1 MTSGT
6 TSEPIRLLEQADV
19 SEGERS
25 LLEAGR
31 SCAPVDYDV
40 TAGAARF
47 RTQLAALAAAGALAG
62 TAGSNAGAGGKA
74 LLAKLAFKIALG
86 FTMAAAFAGAGLVA
100 GMHLAA
106 TSSHG
111 AVVHAPPR
119 VEAPSPVVPPIGAS
133 PFPAPSPSADAVPPR
148 SSTARSAAAEDAPV
162 RRAPSHPVAQE
173 PHRGALAPAR
183 GAPGASASFPSHDD
197 PAGGVVDAPAATANV
212 APPVEAPTASVA
224 PAPPPAP
231 SAKPIPPPS
240 QSLSEIRA
248 VALARDLVD
257 TDPQAALA
265 LLDQTQR
272 EHPTGYFVEERQ
284 ALTVMA
290 LVRAGRQAT
299 ARQQGA
305 AFLRAYP
312 NGPFSDRVRSV
323 TGL

>member
-1 MTSGT
+1 MTSDT
-6 TSEPIRLLEQADV
+6 TSEPIRLLEQAGV
-19 SEGERS
+19 PEGERS

-31 SCAPVDYDV
+31 SCAPVNYDV

-47 RTQLAALAAAGALAG
+47 RAQLAALAAAGAIAG

-74 LLAKLAFKIALG
+74 LLAKLGFKIALG

-111 AVVHAPPR
+111 AVAPAPPR
-119 VEAPSPVVPPIGAS
+119 IEVPSPVLPPVSA
-133 PFPAPSPSADAVPPR
+133 ALSPSAAAAPPPPVERAVP
-148 SSTARSAAAEDAPV
+148 SEDAPA
-162 RRAPSHPVAQE
+162 RRAPSRPVAQE
-173 PHRGALAPAR
+173 PHRGALAPTR
-183 GAPGASASFPSHDD
+183 GAPGSSAPVLSHDD
-197 PAGGVVDAPAATANV
+197 PAGGTVNAPAATANV
-212 APPVEAPTASVA
+212 APPLEAPAASVA
-224 PAPPPAP
+224 PAPPVP
-231 SAKPIPPPS
+231 SAKPTAQPS
-240 QSLSEIRA
+240 QPLSEIRA

-299 ARQQGA
+299 ARQQGV

>member
-1 MTSGT
+1 MTPDT
-6 TSEPIRLLEQADV
+6 TSEPIRLLEQANV
-19 SEGERS
+19 PEGERS

-31 SCAPVDYDV
+31 SSAPVDYDV

-47 RTQLAALAAAGALAG
+47 RAQLAAIAAAGAMAG

-74 LLAKLAFKIALG
+74 LLAKLGFKIALG

-100 GMHLAA
+100 GIHLAA

-111 AVVHAPPR
+111 AVVHAPSR
-119 VEAPSPVVPPIGAS
+119 IEAPSPILPSVSAAPAS
-133 PFPAPSPSADAVPPR
+133 SADAVPAPPPA
-148 SSTARSAAAEDAPV
+148 ARSAPTEDAPV
-162 RRAPSHPVAQE
+162 RRAPSRPVAQE
-173 PHRGALAPAR
+173 PHRGALAPTH
-183 GAPGASASFPSHDD
+183 GAPGPSAPFTSHDD
-197 PAGGVVDAPAATANV
+197 SPGGAVDAPAARASV
-212 APPVEAPTASVA
+212 APPVAAPTASVDSV
-224 PAPPPAP
+224 PPPVP
-231 SAKPIPPPS
+231 SAKPTPQPSPPI
-240 QSLSEIRA
+240 SEIRA
-248 VALARDLVD
+248 VALARDLVE

-290 LVRAGRQAT
+290 LVRAGRQAN

>member
-1 MTSGT
+1 MTSDT
-6 TSEPIRLLEQADV
+6 TSEPIRLLEQAGV
-19 SEGERS
+19 PEGERS

-31 SCAPVDYDV
+31 SCAPLDYDV

-47 RTQLAALAAAGALAG
+47 RAQLAGLAAAGAIAG

-74 LLAKLAFKIALG
+74 LLAKLGFKIALG

-111 AVVHAPPR
+111 AVAPAPPR
-119 VEAPSPVVPPIGAS
+119 VEAPSPVLRPVIA
-133 PFPAPSPSADAVPPR
+133 APSPSATAVPPPQAVR
-148 SSTARSAAAEDAPV
+148 PVSPEDAAA
-162 RRAPSHPVAQE
+162 RRAPSRPVSQE

-183 GAPGASASFPSHDD
+183 GAPGSSASVPSHDD
-197 PAGGVVDAPAATANV
+197 PAGGAADAPAATANV
-212 APPVEAPTASVA
+212 APPVEALAVPVT
-224 PAPPPAP
+224 PAPPPP
-231 SAKPIPPPS
+231 SAKPIPQPS
-240 QSLSEIRA
+240 QPLSEIRA
-248 VALARDLVD
+248 VALARDLVE